1 MLRKRRKALFVTL
14 PTCALSQTETFLGK
28 FFQEEDK
35 NFILQ
40 SNFYLIDTI
49 LNCNFMKKKNHN
61 LGEILKLYI
70 QFLPLKNHG
79 KTSQLSQNNVIFFPP
94 NVQISPISK
103 QCIFTKEDRMRSHT
117 RMDMCVHTQS
127 QCRIFILLF
136 LAKNMLSKSIK

>member
-1 MLRKRRKALFVTL
+1 MLRKRRKPLFVTL

-28 FFQEEDK
+28 FFQEKDQ

-49 LNCNFMKKKNHN
+49 LNCNFMKKNHN

-79 KTSQLSQNNVIFFPP
+79 KTSQLSQNNVIFFSP

-103 QCIFTKEDRMRSHT
+103 QCIFTKEDRMCSHT
-117 RMDMCVHTQS
+117 RTDMCVYTQS
-127 QCRIFILLF
+127 QWRIFILLF
-136 LAKNMLSKSIK
+136 WLKICSLKV

>member
-28 FFQEEDK
+28 FFQEKDQ

-49 LNCNFMKKKNHN
+49 LNCNFMKNKETNHN

-70 QFLPLKNHG
+70 QFLLLKNHG
-79 KTSQLSQNNVIFFPP
+79 KTTNYLKTMSSFFPQMCKYQLSQNNVFLSRKTGCARTHARAC
-94 NVQISPISK
+94 V
-103 QCIFTKEDRMRSHT
+103 
-117 RMDMCVHTQS
+117 CVHT
-127 QCRIFILLF
+127 ITV
-136 LAKNMLSKSIK
+136 

>member
-28 FFQEEDK
+28 FFQEKDQ

-49 LNCNFMKKKNHN
+49 LNCNFMKNKETNHN

-70 QFLPLKNHG
+70 QFLLLKNHG
-79 KTSQLSQNNVIFFPP
+79 KTTNYLKTMSSFFPQMCKYQLSQNNVFLSRKTGCARTHSRAC
-94 NVQISPISK
+94 V
-103 QCIFTKEDRMRSHT
+103 
-117 RMDMCVHTQS
+117 CVHT
-127 QCRIFILLF
+127 ITV
-136 LAKNMLSKSIK
+136 

>member
-1 MLRKRRKALFVTL
+1 MLPFPHVPFPKQKHSWENFSRKKIKISFCKAISTSLI
-14 PTCALSQTETFLGK
+14 QFLIA
-28 FFQEEDK
+28 
-35 NFILQ
+35 ILW
-40 SNFYLIDTI
+40 
-49 LNCNFMKKKNHN
+49 KKKNHN

-136 LAKNMLSKSIK
+136 LAKNMLSKSIKWYSVT